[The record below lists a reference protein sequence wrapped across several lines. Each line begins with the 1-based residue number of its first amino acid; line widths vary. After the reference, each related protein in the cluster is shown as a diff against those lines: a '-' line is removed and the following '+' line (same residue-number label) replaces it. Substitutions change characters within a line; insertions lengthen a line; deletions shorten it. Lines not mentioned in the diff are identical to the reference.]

1 MKNNRSV
8 AVMKIVALVL
18 TVSLMAPCY
27 ASAAVIEPVQPMA
40 SNYLDSYNA
49 YVCAMGGGKL
59 EIWFSVTG
67 DNVMDEIGT
76 LSIQLYESTDNVNW
90 TWVDTFLHEDYPS
103 MLVEGDFFH
112 SSYVPYQGIVGRYY
126 KAYVGVWAGKN
137 GDGDTRYFW
146 TSVEQ
151 AT

>member
-1 MKNNRSV
+1 
-8 AVMKIVALVL
+8 MKIEKSAALIKIVVLVL
-18 TVSLMAPCY
+18 VVSLMTPCY
-27 ASAAVIEPVQPMA
+27 VSAAVIEPMQPNA
-40 SNYLDSYNA
+40 SDYLDSYNA

-76 LSIQLYESTDNVNW
+76 LSIRLYESTDQVNW
-90 TWVDTFLHEDYPS
+90 TRVKTFLHEDWPS
-103 MLVEGDFFH
+103 MLEEGDYFY
-112 SSYVPYQGIVGRYY
+112 SSYVPYQGVAGRYY

-137 GDGDTRYFW
+137 GAGDSRYFW
-146 TSVEQ
+146 TSVER